1 MAIKYTR
8 QRGYHLI
15 GSEFDKRVPVMHHL
29 SSFLQ
34 KPYGKEILHYILKIS
49 GSRDHKQQEFKRA
62 VELVSKEYGLQL
74 VEERL
79 NEFIYF
85 LMMYSIRVAEGKIVR
100 FHQEEGEPLK
110 QSPLKNAAVRLV
122 NEPSD
127 SRS

>member
-1 MAIKYTR
+1 MIK
-8 QRGYHLI
+8 
-15 GSEFDKRVPVMHHL
+15 EFPLHHL

-100 FHQEEGEPLK
+100 FHQEEGQLK
-110 QSPLKNAAVRLV
+110 AKSAEKR
-122 NEPSD
+122 
-127 SRS
+127 SRKACE